1 MKHLFEL
8 SEMTPDNNANA
19 IAHEYAEI
27 AYHNF
32 FGYPAKDLETLE
44 DFLTERHILF
54 NAVGKPFVVSPYCVT
69 K

>member
-27 AYHNF
+27 AYKNF
-32 FGYPAKDLETLE
+32 FGYASEDLETLE

-54 NAVGKPFVVSPYCVT
+54 DAVGKPFIVLPYNV
-69 K
+69 